1 MQEQVSQFLASL
13 AHTQNRSMNTI
24 VAYRNDLNQF
34 LTYLSHY
41 ASPTFAKV
49 HTWTDIEATVLQ
61 SYIVACQDQEYTSS
75 TVARKIASVKS
86 LFKYLYANAL
96 IEQDFA
102 GSLKTPKFKK
112 NLPRAI
118 RTEEILRLLSE
129 PSKRHSPQAL
139 RDKALLETL
148 YATGVRV
155 TELVNLN
162 VANVDLAAQTLE
174 CAEGSKRKRTV
185 ALYDHAAQALRHY
198 IEEGRPNLLVDPMEG
213 ALFLNHR
220 GQRLT
225 RQGLWLIIKRYVH
238 QVGIKITVT
247 PHTLRHSFA
256 AHLLNAGA
264 NLRDVQ
270 ERLGHTSLSTTQMYR
285 QVSHEVA
292 NELTIDGKAVDTSK
306 QRRA

>member
-13 AHTQNRSMNTI
+13 ANTQHRSANTI

-34 LTYLSHY
+34 LAYLAQIS
-41 ASPTFAKV
+41 SSTGTQLTV
-49 HTWTDIEATVLQ
+49 WTDIDATILH
-61 SYIVACQDQEYTSS
+61 SYIVACQEQEYTSS
-75 TVARKIASVKS
+75 TVARKIAAVKS
-86 LFKYLYANAL
+86 LFKYLYTISL

-102 GSLKTPKFKK
+102 ESLKTPKFKK
-112 NLPRAI
+112 SLPRAI
-118 RTEEILRLLSE
+118 RTEEILKLLSE
-129 PSKRHSPQAL
+129 PTKQHSPQAL

-162 VANVDLAAQTLE
+162 VANVDLVAQTIQ

-185 ALYDHAAQALRHY
+185 ALYDHATQALRRY
-198 IEEGRPNLLVDPMEG
+198 MEEGRPNLLVDPAEG

-285 QVSHEVA
+285 QVSNEVA
-292 NELTIDGKAVDTSK
+292 AELTIDGKPVAPPK
-306 QRRA
+306 RRKA

>member
-13 AHTQNRSMNTI
+13 ANTQNRSTNTI
-24 VAYRNDLNQF
+24 IAYRNDLNQF
-34 LTYLSHY
+34 LAYLAHS
-41 ASPTFAKV
+41 SSSTGAKI
-49 HTWTDIEATVLQ
+49 TNWTDIDVTTLR
-61 SYIVACQDQEYTSS
+61 SYITACQDQEYTSS
-75 TVARKIASVKS
+75 TVARKIAAVKS
-86 LFKYLYANAL
+86 LFKYLHTLAL

-102 GSLKTPKFKK
+102 ESLKTPKFKK
-112 NLPRAI
+112 TLPRAI
-118 RTEEILRLLSE
+118 RTEEILKLLSE
-129 PSKRHSPQAL
+129 PTKQHSPQAL

-162 VANVDLAAQTLE
+162 VANADLAAQTIQ

-185 ALYDHAAQALRHY
+185 ALYDHATQALKRY
-198 IEEGRPNLLVDPMEG
+198 LEEGRPNLVVDPAEG

-225 RQGLWLIIKRYVH
+225 RQGLWLIIKRYVL
-238 QVGIKITVT
+238 QVGIKMTIT

-285 QVSHEVA
+285 QVSNEVA
-292 NELTIDGKAVDTSK
+292 AELMIDGKPVAPPK
-306 QRRA
+306 RRRA

>member
-41 ASPTFAKV
+41 SSPTLTNV
-49 HTWTDIEATVLQ
+49 TTWTDINASVLQ
-61 SYIVACQDQEYTSS
+61 GYILACQDQEYTSS
-75 TVARKIASVKS
+75 TVARKIAAVKS

-96 IEQDFA
+96 IEQNFA
-102 GSLKTPKFKK
+102 ESLKAPKFKK

-118 RTEEILRLLSE
+118 HTEEILRLLGE
-129 PSKRHSPQAL
+129 PSKHHSPQAL

-162 VANVDLAAQTLE
+162 VTNVDLAAKTID
-174 CAEGSKRKRTV
+174 CAEDSKRKRTV
-185 ALYDHAAQALRHY
+185 ALYDQAAQALRHY
-198 IEEGRPNLLVDPMEG
+198 IAEGRPNLLVDPAEG

-238 QVGIKITVT
+238 QVGIKMTVT

-270 ERLGHTSLSTTQMYR
+270 ERLGHTNLSTTQMYR
-285 QVSHEVA
+285 QVSNDVA
-292 NELTIDGKAVDTSK
+292 AELTIDGKPVAPP
-306 QRRA
+306 QRRRA